1 MGMVSEFKT
10 FAMKGNL
17 VDMAVG
23 IVIGAA
29 FGTVVSSF
37 IDGVFM
43 PAISPVM
50 GGVDLAGLK
59 YEMSPAVMEAGE
71 VVKEAV
77 VINVGGFLSALISF
91 IIVAFVMFLIIKG
104 MNRAME
110 ATKKKEAE
118 APAAPAAPPA
128 DVVLLTEIRDLLAKK

>member
-43 PAISPVM
+43 PAISPIM
-50 GGVDLAGLK
+50 GGVDLASLT
-59 YEMSPAVMEAGE
+59 YEMSPAIMEGGE

-77 VINVGGFLSALISF
+77 IIDVGGFLSALISF
-91 IIVAFVMFLIIKG
+91 IIVAFVMFLIIKS
-104 MNRAME
+104 MNRAMT
-110 ATKKKEAE
+110 AMKKEAAE
-118 APAAPAAPPA
+118 APAPAAQPA
-128 DVVLLTEIRDLLAKK
+128 DVMLLTEIRDLLATK

>member
-1 MGMVSEFKT
+1 MGMISEFKT

-50 GGVDLAGLK
+50 GGVDLAGLT
-59 YEMSPAVMEAGE
+59 YQMSPAVMEGGD

-77 VINVGGFLSALISF
+77 IIDVGGFLSALISF
-91 IIVAFVMFLIIKG
+91 IIVAFVMFLIIKS
-104 MNRAME
+104 MNRAMD
-110 ATKKKEAE
+110 AMKKKEE
-118 APAAPAAPPA
+118 AAPAPAAPPA
-128 DVVLLTEIRDLLAKK
+128 DIALLTEIRDLLAKR